1 MKEYSKTEFSKAD
14 LKMIIIGDTACG
26 KSKLVERFLLDDYQQ
41 RQLSTY
47 ALTMYRHTSKFEGRD
62 YAIDIWDTA
71 GQEQYSAIH
80 PSYYFAADCCILV
93 FDVTRKST
101 YQNIKNWY
109 SAMRQQCG
117 QIPTVLVANKI
128 DLKPEMTKK
137 KFQFAVKNDLPLF
150 FTSAADGTNV
160 VKVFKEILG
169 LSVEHKRSG
178 KTSNFIQDVLEAIE
192 DKK

>member
-1 MKEYSKTEFSKAD
+1 MKEYSKNEFSKAD

-47 ALTMYRHTSKFEGRD
+47 ALTMYRHTCDFEGKS
-62 YAIDIWDTA
+62 YAIDMWDTA
-71 GQEQYSAIH
+71 GQEQYSNLH

-101 YQNIKNWY
+101 YQNIKKWY
-109 SAMRQQCG
+109 SAMRNQCG
-117 QIPTVLVANKI
+117 QIPTILVANKI

-137 KFQFAVKNDLPLF
+137 KYQFSIKNNLPLY

-160 VKVFKEILG
+160 VKVFKEVLG
-169 LSVEHKRSG
+169 ITIQHKESG
-178 KTSNFIQDVLEAIE
+178 KSSNFIRDVLEAIE
-192 DKK
+192 D

>member
-178 KTSNFIQDVLEAIE
+178 KTSNFIQDVLEAFE
-192 DKK
+192 D

>member
-1 MKEYSKTEFSKAD
+1 M
-14 LKMIIIGDTACG
+14 
-26 KSKLVERFLLDDYQQ
+26 ERFLLDDFQQ

-47 ALTMYRHTSKFEGRD
+47 ALTMYRHCCEFEGKS
-62 YAIDIWDTA
+62 YAIDVWDTA
-71 GQEQYSAIH
+71 GQEQYSNLH

-109 SAMRQQCG
+109 SAMRKQCG

-128 DLKPEMTKK
+128 DLKPDMTKK
-137 KFQFAVKNDLPLF
+137 KFQFAIKNDLPLY

-160 VKVFKEILG
+160 VKVFKEILK
-169 LSVEHKRSG
+169 LTVQHKQSG
-178 KTSNFIQDVLEAIE
+178 KTGNFIQDVLEAIE
-192 DKK
+192 D

>member
-192 DKK
+192 D